1 MTHTVV
7 GISTDDRATPTPAV
21 PAFLRDTYTW
31 AYLTPTSLAVFDHPL
46 IVDLILWGQ
55 HDHLESLV
63 LDEMAPGQRVLQ
75 AACVYG
81 EFSTHLAKFLGPDGR
96 LDVVDVAPI
105 QAENSRRKLAP
116 MANSRVRIADAAD
129 PGGGDYDTVV
139 SFLLLHEVPDDY
151 KRRVIDGLLA
161 RIGDKGRV
169 VFIDYH
175 KPVWWHPLKPL
186 MSLIFDIAE
195 PFAKGLWHKE
205 ILQFASSPDEFVWR
219 KETCFGGL
227 YQKVVVGRR

>member
-1 MTHTVV
+1 
-7 GISTDDRATPTPAV
+7 
-21 PAFLRDTYTW
+21 
-31 AYLTPTSLAVFDHPL
+31 
-46 IVDLILWGQ
+46 
-55 HDHLESLV
+55 V

-175 KPVWWHPLKPL
+175 KPVWWHTLKPL
-186 MSLIFDIAE
+186 MSLIFDIA
-195 PFAKGLWHKE
+195 
-205 ILQFASSPDEFVWR
+205 
-219 KETCFGGL
+219 
-227 YQKVVVGRR
+227 